1 MKTIVKGMV
10 QVNSV
15 TYRIARE
22 GAGQYKIIRLL
33 DDMFVGQFS
42 LGSRT
47 GSLCD
52 GAVPELIRD
61 IARAALQGGR
71 TSWLPSTRVSS
82 GSLPATK
89 V

>member
-10 QVNSV
+10 QVNSI

-33 DDMFVGQFS
+33 DDAFVGQFS
-42 LGSRT
+42 PGSV
-47 GSLCD
+47 CD
-52 GAVPELIRD
+52 GAVPELIRE

-71 TSWLPSTRVSS
+71 TSWLPSTRISS

>member
-22 GAGQYKIIRLL
+22 GAGQYKVIRLL
-33 DDMFVGQFS
+33 DDVFVGQFS

-52 GAVPELIRD
+52 GAAPELIRE
-61 IARAALQGGR
+61 IARAALQFGR
-71 TSWLPSTRVSS
+71 TSWLPRKR
-82 GSLPATK
+82 SLSMPK
-89 V
+89 VEAR